1 MKIAII
7 AVGRLKAGPERELVA
22 RYHERLS
29 GLGKGL
35 GLSGPFVTEVN
46 ESPART
52 ADARKAQEAD
62 GLISAIAPDS
72 LAIRFDEQ
80 GRVISSEEF
89 AEMIR
94 KRRDDGA
101 KSLTFLIGGADGLH
115 ADVADA
121 APEALSFGAMT
132 IPHQLVRVLLMEQL
146 YRTAT
151 LLSGH
156 PYHRV

>member
-1 MKIAII
+1 MKLMIF

-22 RYHERLS
+22 RYHERLG
-29 GLGKGL
+29 GLGKSL
-35 GLSGPFVTEVN
+35 GLSGPFVTELN
-46 ESPART
+46 ESPARS

-62 GLISAIAPDS
+62 GLLEAITSDTV
-72 LAIRFDEQ
+72 AIRFDER
-80 GRVISSEEF
+80 GKVISSEAF

-94 KRRDDGA
+94 TRRDNGV
-101 KSLTFLIGGADGLH
+101 KSISFLIGGADGLH
-115 ADVADA
+115 PDIADK